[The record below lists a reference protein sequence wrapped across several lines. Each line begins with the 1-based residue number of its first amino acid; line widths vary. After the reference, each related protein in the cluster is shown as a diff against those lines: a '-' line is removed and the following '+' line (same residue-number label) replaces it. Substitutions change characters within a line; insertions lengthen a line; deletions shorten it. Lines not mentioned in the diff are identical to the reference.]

1 MAIPTNAQIEW
12 RGTSKTLE
20 ASGGSTTSGSVT
32 QADDANYD
40 TVSDGEGA
48 PDAEF
53 VLAATFGTGPT
64 EGTVI
69 GLYARPL
76 DIDSTNDAEVPEAA
90 RPTRFIGNFVVNNVT
105 SAQYMILVGRDLPK
119 LAAYYIH
126 NNGTGQTISAGWTL
140 KARRRRTRT
149 HHVPAQQ
156 ACRQG
161 AVCQSPRSPHPPRA
175 RGSRTG
181 GARPHR
187 PSGGLRAGHRR
198 GDGRGPPG
206 SYLREAGHPLAGT
219 AGGLGGRA
227 RAGNVTSP
235 SSPPSQSSYI
245 APSATDFQ
253 GI

>member
-12 RGTSKTLE
+12 RGTTKTLE
-20 ASGGSTTSGSVT
+20 ASGASTTSGSVT

-40 TVSDGEGA
+40 TVTDGEGA

-53 VLAATFGTGPT
+53 VLSATFGTGPT

-140 KARRRRTRT
+140 KATPIT
-149 HHVPAQQ
+149 LTPKV
-156 ACRQG
+156 
-161 AVCQSPRSPHPPRA
+161 
-175 RGSRTG
+175 
-181 GARPHR
+181 
-187 PSGGLRAGHRR
+187 
-198 GDGRGPPG
+198 
-206 SYLREAGHPLAGT
+206 
-219 AGGLGGRA
+219 
-227 RAGNVTSP
+227 
-235 SSPPSQSSYI
+235 
-245 APSATDFQ
+245 
-253 GI
+253 